1 MTYSLK
7 ELCIKTYNL
16 INKINMHLT
25 PGITRG
31 KKTTIMKP
39 CLQFLKRAK
48 LKVQS
53 VMCDESY
60 SKLIKS
66 TFVEI
71 CCYLKVWDYLLE
83 ILAF

>member
-31 KKTTIMKP
+31 KKNYYNETLPTVSKES
-39 CLQFLKRAK
+39 QAK
-48 LKVQS
+48 SS
-53 VMCDESY
+53 V
-60 SKLIKS
+60 
-66 TFVEI
+66 
-71 CCYLKVWDYLLE
+71 CYV
-83 ILAF
+83 